1 MHRMLGYIGER
12 KKRQRKGLISA
23 ANGGAQPVPEKLKA
37 VVEALERLKSLVVE
51 AVERL
56 KGLVVEAVERLNGL
70 VSKPRTRIVDVERAP
85 LDEGHRPVGSSHLL
99 DGPHRAAL
107 RCVELVWPP
116 APPVALTSQS
126 REERTLA
133 GAARPHA
140 GPR

>member
-1 MHRMLGYIGER
+1 MHRMLGYISER

-51 AVERL
+51 AVQRL
-56 KGLVVEAVERLNGL
+56 KGL